1 MSDGR
6 RWCGLLFRVVGKVLI
21 PAAAPAAAAAA
32 VKDYAKVDE
41 ESFEVISNTGR
52 ELSPIT
58 CTYVKYKYI
67 VSYTMM

>member
-1 MSDGR
+1 MSDGRR

-21 PAAAPAAAAAA
+21 PAAPAA

-67 VSYTMM
+67 LVTP

>member
-21 PAAAPAAAAAA
+21 PAAPAAAA

>member
-1 MSDGR
+1 MSDG

-21 PAAAPAAAAAA
+21 AAAPAAAA